1 MKKLLL
7 TTACLLAL
15 GGHAHADN
23 IDPKR
28 CDQEWF
34 NAPANIK
41 KFCAAREEAELKK
54 NRREWELQS
63 RNEVPKTKPVAPAA
77 VALVHQANALLK
89 GDPTC
94 SQVRRASKLL
104 ERAGNVYSNSSAKE
118 AGDGTLRTLVR
129 RVAWLEDRAESG
141 ECRT

>member
-104 ERAGNVYSNSSAKE
+104 ERGWQCVQQQQRQGSRRRYAANPSAKGCL
-118 AGDGTLRTLVR
+118 AR
-129 RVAWLEDRAESG
+129 RSSRER
-141 ECRT
+141 